1 MAKKDL
7 TPYQQARRQF
17 VQARV
22 QKRGVAGTPEER
34 KKFRQRFDVLAQTV
48 EGRGKIARN
57 VMPEASQ
64 EDRKSFRR
72 MLATEMP
79 ARKTGTGTKSTT
91 STPPTPPSYTQ
102 QQITAMRT
110 AASTYGPQLAQVKN
124 PPAGSFGATQKVSS
138 TYSTGIRAAKKPS
151 TAQKISNAI
160 STPGSFYNIPGLS
173 RVAQSRKE
181 FDKGN
186 IIGGLGRL
194 ALGTAETAL
203 TVGSIVGI
211 LTGMGGSSKSAV
223 ESPLSGPKTKPTRPT
238 PPSRTV
244 SKVSKASKSA
254 KTSKASK
261 VAKVE
266 PVKVEPTPSK
276 AVTPKTK
283 TVTPKAKTVTPKAK
297 TVTPKQ
303 MPKETL
309 KVKGEEIKV
318 ADTVSERTATPSAT
332 KTPKASK
339 TPKATSQKSTSTPE
353 NLPLNFKATY
363 KFATEADKPFLEKLS
378 RAQEEIAKNGPA
390 ARQYSVWLNA
400 PMNQKILRR
409 LKTGK

>member
-254 KTSKASK
+254 KISKTSK
-261 VAKVE
+261 VAKAEPVKVE
-266 PVKVEPTPSK
+266 PVKVEPAKTTPAKTTPAKTTPSKTTPSKTTPSK

-283 TVTPKAKTVTPKAK
+283 TVTPKAKTVTPK
-297 TVTPKQ
+297 Q
-303 MPKETL
+303 MPKET
-309 KVKGEEIKV
+309 
-318 ADTVSERTATPSAT
+318 
-332 KTPKASK
+332 
-339 TPKATSQKSTSTPE
+339 TSTPE

-363 KFATEADKPFLEKLS
+363 KYATEADKPFLEKLS